1 MRLPHKQA
9 ALSAALA
16 LTLALCGT
24 AHATPTLQLDIANGT
39 YDTTTETVIAGS
51 ASFTLY
57 AYLAPDKSNSIS
69 DIYGLSMAITPKFGP
84 AGGSLGSFT
93 VNGTTIDVTQDM
105 VYGTPPLEAIS
116 ALQGSDPGDLSS
128 HGIFD
133 TYFAERRFDFGGAL
147 QSGTYN
153 VQDLTGQGPASG
165 TGMYYRA
172 FTIDVSMLQSAYAVH
187 FDLYNIEL
195 TEQCSNG
202 KTQTCVTDVDQS
214 QFAPYSHDAQS
225 GPGGFFPPQSVSVPE
240 PGSMALA
247 GLGLLGLAALRRRT
261 A

>member
-1 MRLPHKQA
+1 MHLTHTKN
-9 ALSAALA
+9 ALAAALA
-16 LTLALCGT
+16 IALCST
-24 AHATPTLQLDIANGT
+24 AYATPTLQLDIAGGT

-51 ASFTLY
+51 TSFTLY
-57 AYLAPDKSNSIS
+57 AYLAPDGKNSIS

-93 VNGTTIDVTQDM
+93 VNGTMIDVTQDM
-105 VYGTPPLEAIS
+105 VYGTPPLEVVS

-133 TYFAERRFDFGGAL
+133 TYFAELRFDFAGAS
-147 QSGTYN
+147 QSSIYN
-153 VQDLTGQGPASG
+153 VQKMAGHGPASG

-195 TEQCSNG
+195 TEQCSG
-202 KTQTCVTDVDQS
+202 GPTKTCVTDVDQS

-225 GPGGFFPPQSVSVPE
+225 GPGGFFPPASIPE

-247 GLGLLGLAALRRRT
+247 GLGLLGLAALRRRK